1 MAFQKL
7 NAPFPKLSDAAL
19 DAWRAIPPAVA
30 SDCLNRTQAM
40 SAVIKPVSIGITLC
54 GQARTVTAMAGDC
67 GSICEL
73 IGEALAGEIIVVD
86 AGGVDDTAVWGGIM
100 TAEAAHRKLGGAVVF
115 GAIRDVEEVRQL
127 QFNMFCKA
135 VVPRGPHH
143 GFGGIIDGAI
153 SMAGAVVRPGDIV
166 LGNDDGVVIVPL
178 ERAEETLAAAQ
189 AHIIKEQ
196 AWLNGIRNGQTIQQ
210 MFNMQTS
217 AHK

>member
-1 MAFQKL
+1 MAFQKVV
-7 NAPFPKLSDAAL
+7 AQFSRLSEVEL
-19 DAWRAIPPAVA
+19 QAWRAIPPAVA

-40 SAVIKPVSIGITLC
+40 NAVIKPVASGITLC

-73 IGEALAGEIIVVD
+73 IGIAQKGEVIVVD
-86 AGGVDDTAVWGGIM
+86 AGGVEDTAVWGGIM
-100 TAEAAHRKLGGAVVF
+100 TAEAAHRQLGGAVVF
-115 GAIRDVEEVRQL
+115 GAIRDVEDVRRL
-127 QFNMFCKA
+127 RFNMFCKS

-143 GFGGIIDGAI
+143 GFGGIIDAAI
-153 SMAGAVVRPGDIV
+153 SVAGAVVRPGDIV

-178 ERAEETLAAAQ
+178 ERATEVLAAAQ

-196 AWLNGIRNGQTIQQ
+196 SWLDGIRSGRTIQQ

-217 AHK
+217 AHD

>member
-1 MAFQKL
+1 MAFQRV
-7 NAPFPKLSDAAL
+7 NAPFRKLSDAEL

-40 SAVIKPVSIGITLC
+40 SAVIKPVSSGITLC

-73 IGEALAGEIIVVD
+73 IGVAEQGEVVVVD
-86 AGGVDDTAVWGGIM
+86 AGGVEDTAVWGGIM

-127 QFNMFCKA
+127 SFNIFCKS

-143 GFGGIIDGAI
+143 GFGGIIDAVI
-153 SMAGAVVRPGDIV
+153 SVAGAVVRPGDIV

-178 ERAEETLAAAQ
+178 ERAEDVLAAAES
-189 AHIIKEQ
+189 HLIKER
-196 AWLNGIRNGQTIQQ
+196 AWLEGIRNGRTIQQ
-210 MFNMQTS
+210 IFNMQTS
-217 AHK
+217 AQ

>member
-1 MAFQKL
+1 
-7 NAPFPKLSDAAL
+7 
-19 DAWRAIPPAVA
+19 
-30 SDCLNRTQAM
+30 
-40 SAVIKPVSIGITLC
+40 
-54 GQARTVTAMAGDC
+54 ARTVTAMAGDC

-73 IGEALAGEIIVVD
+73 IGIAEAGEIIVVD

-153 SMAGAVVRPGDIV
+153 SMAGAVVHPGDIV

-178 ERAEETLAAAQ
+178 ERAEGILAAAQ
-189 AHIIKEQ
+189 EHLAKEK
-196 AWLNGIRNGQTIQQ
+196 AWLDGIRNGRTIQQ

>member
-7 NAPFPKLSDAAL
+7 NAPFLKLSAAVL
-19 DAWRAIPPAVA
+19 DEWRAIPPAVA

-40 SAVIKPVSIGITLC
+40 SAVIKPVSTGITLC

-73 IGEALAGEIIVVD
+73 IGEAQAGEVIVVD

-189 AHIIKEQ
+189 AHITKEK
-196 AWLNGIRNGQTIQQ
+196 AWLDGIRSGQTIQQ

>member
-7 NAPFPKLSDAAL
+7 NAPFVKLSDAEL

-40 SAVIKPVSIGITLC
+40 SAVIKPVSTGITLC

-73 IGEALAGEIIVVD
+73 IGTAAAGEIIVVD

-100 TAEAAHRKLGGAVVF
+100 TAEAAYRKLGGAVVF
-115 GAIRDVEEVRQL
+115 GAIRDVEDVRQL
-127 QFNMFCKA
+127 RFNMFCKA

-178 ERAEETLAAAQ
+178 ERAQEILAAAQ
-189 AHIIKEQ
+189 EHITKEK
-196 AWLNGIRNGQTIQQ
+196 AWINGIRNGQTIQQ

>member
-1 MAFQKL
+1 MAFQRV
-7 NAPFPKLSDAAL
+7 NAPFRKLSDAEL

-40 SAVIKPVSIGITLC
+40 SAVIKPVSSGITLC

-73 IGEALAGEIIVVD
+73 IGIAEQGEVIVVD
-86 AGGVDDTAVWGGIM
+86 AGGVEDTAVWGGIM
-100 TAEAAHRKLGGAVVF
+100 TAEAAHRQLGGAVVF

-127 QFNMFCKA
+127 SFNIFCKS

-143 GFGGIIDGAI
+143 GFGGIIDAAI
-153 SMAGAVVRPGDIV
+153 SVAGAVVRPGDIV

-178 ERAEETLAAAQ
+178 ERAEDILAAAE
-189 AHIIKEQ
+189 AHLIKEK
-196 AWLNGIRNGQTIQQ
+196 AWLEGIRNGRTIQQ
-210 MFNMQTS
+210 IFNMPTS
-217 AHK
+217 AQ

>member
-7 NAPFPKLSDAAL
+7 NAPFTKLSEDIL
-19 DAWRAIPPAVA
+19 EAWRAIPPAVA
-30 SDCLNRTQAM
+30 SDCMNRTQAM

-73 IGEALAGEIIVVD
+73 IGDAAAGEVLVVD
-86 AGGVDDTAVWGGIM
+86 AGGVEDTAVWGGIM
-100 TAEAAHRKLGGAVVF
+100 TAEAAHKKLGGAVVF

-135 VVPRGPHH
+135 IVPRGPHH
-143 GFGGIIDGAI
+143 GFGGIIDGVI
-153 SMAGAVVRPGDIV
+153 SMAGAVVHPGDIV

-178 ERAEETLAAAQ
+178 HRAEEVLAAAQ
-189 AHIIKEQ
+189 AHLVKEQ
-196 AWLNGIRNGQTIQQ
+196 SWMEGIRNGRTIQQ
-210 MFNMQTS
+210 MFRMQTS
-217 AHK
+217 LDN